1 MLTTPDLGVIFSGRG
16 SAGRSYANTI
26 IKKLVQ
32 RVKASIWP

>member
-1 MLTTPDLGVIFSGRG
+1 MLTTPNLGVIFSGRG
-16 SAGRSYANTI
+16 SVDRSYANTI